1 MNEIITVKEI
11 LEYATEFELCR
22 LAHQVFWAVSTQQ
35 INLADDSNK
44 LLEVAYDELAVHEM
58 TERNVLGIGRIKLY
72 VVESFAQYAFYF
84 ASNSLE
90 VSVMHCEKFGERTG
104 AITEAHRLLTK
115 VMYFADLDIHIPL
128 IDHRKNIVQFPA
140 YLGHAAAGQYILH
153 RLDQHKGVRG
163 IV

>member
-35 INLADDSNK
+35 INLVEDSNK
-44 LLEVAYDELAVHEM
+44 LLELIYDEAAVHEM
-58 TERNVLGIGRIKLY
+58 TERNVLGIGHIKLY

-84 ASNSLE
+84 ASNPLE
-90 VSVMHCEKFGERTG
+90 VSVLHREKFGERIG

-115 VMYFADLDIHIPL
+115 VMYFADLDIQISL
-128 IDHRKNIVQFPA
+128 IDHRKTIVQFPA
-140 YLGHAAAGQYILH
+140 YLGHASAGQYILH

>member
-11 LEYATEFELCR
+11 LEYATEFELYR

-72 VVESFAQYAFYF
+72 VAESFAQYAFYF

-90 VSVMHCEKFGERTG
+90 VSVMHREKFGERTG

-128 IDHRKNIVQFPA
+128 INHRKTIVQFPA

>member
-1 MNEIITVKEI
+1 MNELITVKEI

-44 LLEVAYDELAVHEM
+44 LLELIYDEAAVHEM

-84 ASNSLE
+84 ASNPLE
-90 VSVMHCEKFGERTG
+90 VSVMHREKFGERTG

-128 IDHRKNIVQFPA
+128 INHRKTIVQFPA

>member
-22 LAHQVFWAVSTQQ
+22 LAHQVFWVVSTQQ

-44 LLEVAYDELAVHEM
+44 LLEVTYDELAVHEM

-90 VSVMHCEKFGERTG
+90 VSIMHHEKFGERIG

-128 IDHRKNIVQFPA
+128 IDHRQTIVQFPA